1 MKLYIPTC
9 TLNFNNIFSTESISP
24 ASFYAKRG
32 FGNKRYY
39 RVEANDL
46 DNVIL
51 LYSKYPYYHVENEDM
66 ENTPIVI
73 EIETEDYKENQ
84 FVLVMKKDDIEVFA
98 SNSTIY
104 LNPFRCRVFFESY
117 QDLQSVLTK
126 AEQSLENKYSKLYR
140 ASLVVRQEKS
150 GFFTNLFTPKD
161 YFDWEPSFKAG
172 ADQISPA
179 NHNDDLHIDRV
190 KGCIIC
196 YLIGANLSISKET
209 SRLKLLSRK
218 MKNTLSAIVN
228 SPNRRPTDLQ
238 DETLMAYVREFN
250 ELYAKVDENS
260 IYNEKLILSRL
271 VSPSTGLDVAT
282 LKNVLK
288 DLRLEDAFYR
298 SLNLRPT
305 YDANDLYNC
314 LYSSTLSITDSYN
327 NEIKRLFDAIKK
339 VELQE
344 LTQSTKK
351 DIKKLITVQD
361 GKIEVIDELVGKG
374 KFYATLLNSLI
385 EGDYKK
391 FMQEKGT
398 EEALSIAFVGG
409 AKLKGYME
417 NNWEGSSFQ
426 AYINGLLLNM
436 QKGES
441 FDIFS
446 LDNEIMQSFAVF
458 CQKGEDI
465 DRLNDYMLQ
474 CGFSDYRFALGIY
487 GATRGFAALPK
498 TFTSSLIN
506 ASKDYYVDFYAKLHE
521 LLFGFNLSNLTLPVI
536 SNSSSGSLS
545 RVIPSTLMGQIH
557 EIETKKDKQEKVVKA
572 ISETAALEDAV
583 QSPKAFM
590 YILDSFPNITR
601 TKAYKN
607 LVHANFAG
615 DTGVY
620 TPEEFKEKIYQIIGQ
635 KDLKVQ
641 KDKIDIAIELEA
653 KRQDPEAF
661 LCILD
666 NYFLD
671 KSSNAYKKIS
681 ALIKTIDISTS
692 KLSTQTPVT
701 ENRFTISGASEGQ
714 RNLRPINATSANFV
728 DDINA
733 SNFILSRSYLPNEVR
748 DILAKQI
755 ISFQN
760 DYAPNGYYYGR
771 EDSPRTNNNTIKH
784 FINKCT
790 FTKGNKP
797 SWIPS
802 TMENKALLE
811 RLKQEL
817 YDRYANR

>member
-1 MKLYIPTC
+1 M
-9 TLNFNNIFSTESISP
+9 
-24 ASFYAKRG
+24 G
-32 FGNKRYY
+32 
-39 RVEANDL
+39 
-46 DNVIL
+46 
-51 LYSKYPYYHVENEDM
+51 
-66 ENTPIVI
+66 
-73 EIETEDYKENQ
+73 
-84 FVLVMKKDDIEVFA
+84 
-98 SNSTIY
+98 
-104 LNPFRCRVFFESY
+104 
-117 QDLQSVLTK
+117 
-126 AEQSLENKYSKLYR
+126 
-140 ASLVVRQEKS
+140 
-150 GFFTNLFTPKD
+150 
-161 YFDWEPSFKAG
+161 
-172 ADQISPA
+172 
-179 NHNDDLHIDRV
+179 
-190 KGCIIC
+190 
-196 YLIGANLSISKET
+196 
-209 SRLKLLSRK
+209 
-218 MKNTLSAIVN
+218 
-228 SPNRRPTDLQ
+228 
-238 DETLMAYVREFN
+238 
-250 ELYAKVDENS
+250 
-260 IYNEKLILSRL
+260 
-271 VSPSTGLDVAT
+271 
-282 LKNVLK
+282 
-288 DLRLEDAFYR
+288 
-298 SLNLRPT
+298 
-305 YDANDLYNC
+305 
-314 LYSSTLSITDSYN
+314 
-327 NEIKRLFDAIKK
+327 
-339 VELQE
+339 
-344 LTQSTKK
+344 
-351 DIKKLITVQD
+351 
-361 GKIEVIDELVGKG
+361 
-374 KFYATLLNSLI
+374 
-385 EGDYKK
+385 
-391 FMQEKGT
+391 
-398 EEALSIAFVGG
+398 
-409 AKLKGYME
+409 
-417 NNWEGSSFQ
+417 
-426 AYINGLLLNM
+426 GLLAFRVGN
-436 QKGES
+436 
-441 FDIFS
+441 FDT
-446 LDNEIMQSFAVF
+446 
-458 CQKGEDI
+458 
-465 DRLNDYMLQ
+465 
-474 CGFSDYRFALGIY
+474 ALGIY

-802 TMENKALLE
+802 TVENKALLE

>member
-51 LYSKYPYYHVENEDM
+51 LYSKYPHYHVENEDM
-66 ENTPIVI
+66 ENTPLVI

-84 FVLVMKKDDIEVFA
+84 FVPVTKKDDVEVFA

-150 GFFTNLFTPKD
+150 DFSTNLFTPKD
-161 YFDWEPSFKAG
+161 YFDWKPSFKAD
-172 ADQISPA
+172 ADQISPV
-179 NHNDDLHIDRV
+179 NSNDDLHIDRV

-314 LYSSTLSITDSYN
+314 LYSSTLPITDSYN
-327 NEIKRLFDAIKK
+327 NETKRLFDAIRK

-344 LTQSTKK
+344 LAQSTKK

-361 GKIEVIDELVGKG
+361 GKIKVIDELVGKG

-417 NNWEGSSFQ
+417 NEWEGSSYQ

-536 SNSSSGSLS
+536 SNSSSVSLS
-545 RVIPSTLMGQIH
+545 CVIPSN
-557 EIETKKDKQEKVVKA
+557 EIESKKNKQEKVVKA

-590 YILDSFPNITR
+590 DILGSFPNITR
-601 TKAYKN
+601 TKAHKN
-607 LVHANFAG
+607 LIKANFAG
-615 DTGVY
+615 DEGSY
-620 TPEEFKEKIYQIIGQ
+620 TPEQFRSKIYSIVGKEGLKTQ
-635 KDLKVQ
+635 KDNI
-641 KDKIDIAIELEA
+641 DKAIELEG

-661 LCILD
+661 LNILD
-666 NYFLD
+666 NFLKPTD
-671 KSSNAYKKIS
+671 AAYKKIE
-681 ALIKTIDISTS
+681 K
-692 KLSTQTPVT
+692 Q
-701 ENRFTISGASEGQ
+701 ISGIKSFYTTSHPQSQGNNVISQGGVEK
-714 RNLRPINATSANFV
+714 RNMKPIHPTSSKFV
-728 DDINA
+728 YDKNV
-733 SNFILSRSYLPNEVR
+733 NYFILSRSYLPEKMR
-748 DILAKQI
+748 DRLSKTVIT
-755 ISFQN
+755 FQRG
-760 DYAPNGYYYGR
+760 YAPGGKYYSNPSDNPVDNR
-771 EDSPRTNNNTIKH
+771 STIDHFKH
-784 FINKCT
+784 WCFYD
-790 FTKGNKP
+790 KGKFP
-797 SWIPS
+797 PIVEG
-802 TMENKALLE
+802 THENKQYFEQLMQDLLN
-811 RLKQEL
+811 
-817 YDRYANR
+817 RYANR

>member
-39 RVEANDL
+39 RVAANDL

-51 LYSKYPYYHVENEDM
+51 LYSKYPHYHIENEDI
-66 ENTPIVI
+66 ENTPLVI
-73 EIETEDYKENQ
+73 EIETEDYKDSQ
-84 FVLVMKKDDIEVFA
+84 FVPVTKKDDVEVFA

-104 LNPFRCRVFFESY
+104 LNPFRCRVFFESH
-117 QDLQSVLTK
+117 QALQSVLTK
-126 AEQSLENKYSKLYR
+126 AEQSLENKYSKLYH

-150 GFFTNLFTPKD
+150 GFFTDLFTPKD
-161 YFDWEPSFKAG
+161 YFDWKPSFKAD
-172 ADQISPA
+172 ADQIPPA
-179 NHNDDLHIDRV
+179 NYNYDLHIDRV

-196 YLIGANLSISKET
+196 YLIGANLSVSKET

-228 SPNRRPTDLQ
+228 SPNRHPTDLQ
-238 DETLMAYVREFN
+238 DETLMAYIREFN

-271 VSPSTGLDVAT
+271 VSPSTGLDIAT

-314 LYSSTLSITDSYN
+314 LHPSTLSITDSYN
-327 NEIKRLFDAIKK
+327 NETKRLFDAVRK

-344 LTQSTKK
+344 LAQSTKK
-351 DIKKLITVQD
+351 DIKKLITVHD

-391 FMQEKGT
+391 CMQEKGI
-398 EEALSIAFVGG
+398 EEARSIAFVGG
-409 AKLKGYME
+409 TKLKGYME

-426 AYINGLLLNM
+426 AYINGLLLNIH
-436 QKGES
+436 KGES

-521 LLFGFNLSNLTLPVI
+521 LLFGFNLSNLTLPVM

-557 EIETKKDKQEKVVKA
+557 EIEPKKNKQEKIVKA
-572 ISETAALEDAV
+572 ISETAALEDTV

-590 YILDSFPNITR
+590 YILDSFPNIKQ

-607 LVHANFAG
+607 LDQANFAG

-620 TPEEFKEKIYQIIGQ
+620 TPKEFKEKIYQTIGQ
-635 KDLKVQ
+635 KNLKKDQ
-641 KDKIDIAIELEA
+641 KDKIDIAIKLEA

-661 LCILD
+661 LYILD
-666 NYFLD
+666 NYLD

-681 ALIKTIDISTS
+681 ALIKAIGISTS

-701 ENRFTISGASEGQ
+701 ENRFTISSGASKGQ

-728 DDINA
+728 DDTNA
-733 SNFILSRSYLPNEVR
+733 SNFILSRSYLPYEVR
-748 DILAKQI
+748 NILAKKI

-760 DYAPNGYYYGR
+760 DYAPNGYYGR
-771 EDSPRTNNNTIKH
+771 KDSPRTNNNTIKH

-790 FTKGNKP
+790 FTKGNNP

-811 RLKQEL
+811 KLKQEL

>member
-51 LYSKYPYYHVENEDM
+51 LYSKYPHYHIENEDM
-66 ENTPIVI
+66 ENTPLVI
-73 EIETEDYKENQ
+73 EIETEDYKESQ
-84 FVLVMKKDDIEVFA
+84 FVPVTKKDDVEVFA

-150 GFFTNLFTPKD
+150 GFFTDLFTPKD
-161 YFDWEPSFKAG
+161 YFDWKPSFKAD
-172 ADQISPA
+172 ADRILPV
-179 NHNDDLHIDRV
+179 NPNDDLHIDRV

-196 YLIGANLSISKET
+196 YLIGANLSVSKET

-218 MKNTLSAIVN
+218 MRNTLSAIVN

-271 VSPSTGLDVAT
+271 VSPSTGLDIAT

-288 DLRLEDAFYR
+288 DLRLEDAFYK

-327 NEIKRLFDAIKK
+327 NETKRLYDAIKK

-344 LTQSTKK
+344 LAQSTKK
-351 DIKKLITVQD
+351 DIKKLITVHN

-417 NNWEGSSFQ
+417 DNWEGSSFQ

-536 SNSSSGSLS
+536 SNSSSGNLS
-545 RVIPSTLMGQIH
+545 CVIPSTLMGQIH
-557 EIETKKDKQEKVVKA
+557 EIEPKKNKQEKPVKT

-583 QSPKAFM
+583 QSPKTFM
-590 YILDSFPNITR
+590 YILENIPNFTR

-607 LVHANFAG
+607 LLQANFAG
-615 DTGVY
+615 DIGDY
-620 TPEEFKEKIYQIIGQ
+620 TPEEFKEKIYQTIGQ
-635 KDLKVQ
+635 KDLKAQ
-641 KDKIDIAIELEA
+641 KDKIDIAIKLEA
-653 KRQDPEAF
+653 KRQDSEAF

-666 NYFLD
+666 NYFPD
-671 KSSNAYKKIS
+671 RSSNAYKKIA
-681 ALIKTIDISTS
+681 ALIKTNGISTS

-701 ENRFTISGASEGQ
+701 ENRLTISVASEGQ
-714 RNLRPINATSANFV
+714 RKLRPVNATSANFV

-733 SNFILSRSYLPNEVR
+733 SNFILSRCYLPKEVR
-748 DILAKQI
+748 DVLAKKL
-755 ISFQN
+755 ISFQK

-790 FTKGNKP
+790 FTKGNNP

>member
-24 ASFYAKRG
+24 ASFYAIRG

-51 LYSKYPYYHVENEDM
+51 LYSKYPHYHIGNEDV
-66 ENTPIVI
+66 ENTPLVI

-84 FVLVMKKDDIEVFA
+84 FVPVTKKDEVEVFA

-126 AEQSLENKYSKLYR
+126 AEQSLENKYCKLYR

-161 YFDWEPSFKAG
+161 YFDWNPSFKAD
-172 ADQISPA
+172 ADRISPV
-179 NHNDDLHIDRV
+179 NPNDDLHIDRV

-196 YLIGANLSISKET
+196 YLIGANLSVSKET

-288 DLRLEDAFYR
+288 DLKLEDAFYR

-314 LYSSTLSITDSYN
+314 LYSNTLYITDSYN
-327 NEIKRLFDAIKK
+327 NETKRLFDAIKK

-344 LTQSTKK
+344 LAQSTKK

-374 KFYATLLNSLI
+374 KFYATLLNSLV

-417 NNWEGSSFQ
+417 NNWEGSSLQ

-536 SNSSSGSLS
+536 SNSSSENLS
-545 RVIPSTLMGQIH
+545 SFIPSTLMGQIH
-557 EIETKKDKQEKVVKA
+557 EIEPKKNKQEKIVKA
-572 ISETAALEDAV
+572 ISETAALEDAE
-583 QSPKAFM
+583 QNPKAFM
-590 YILDSFPNITR
+590 YILDSFPNISR

-607 LVHANFAG
+607 LVQANFAE

-620 TPEEFKEKIYQIIGQ
+620 TPEEFKGKIYQIIGQ
-635 KDLKVQ
+635 KDLKAQ
-641 KDKIDIAIELEA
+641 KGKIDIAIELEA

-661 LCILD
+661 LYILD
-666 NYFLD
+666 NFLD
-671 KSSNAYKKIS
+671 KSNNSYKKI
-681 ALIKTIDISTS
+681 AEIVEK
-692 KLSTQTPVT
+692 KLLV
-701 ENRFTISGASEGQ
+701 
-714 RNLRPINATSANFV
+714 
-728 DDINA
+728 
-733 SNFILSRSYLPNEVR
+733 
-748 DILAKQI
+748 
-755 ISFQN
+755 
-760 DYAPNGYYYGR
+760 
-771 EDSPRTNNNTIKH
+771 DSPIKNKSTITPQVNTDASRVQYTIGKH
-784 FINKCT
+784 FISDSNCWNFLKKFVPT
-790 FTKGNKP
+790 NYHSEFFRDLKWFQDEYAKGED
-797 SWIPS
+797 SQYYARAS
-802 TMENKALLE
+802 RENSATIDAFARYLSKKKYGSQVRISE
-811 RLKQEL
+811 LKDYLNEI
-817 YDRYANR
+817 YVR